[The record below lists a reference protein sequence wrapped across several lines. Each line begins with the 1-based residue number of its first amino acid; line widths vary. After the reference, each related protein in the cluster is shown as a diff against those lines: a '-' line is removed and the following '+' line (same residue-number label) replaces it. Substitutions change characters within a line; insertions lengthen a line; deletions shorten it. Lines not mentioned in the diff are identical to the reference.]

1 MCFALLLLQIASVY
15 PLAII
20 HVLGNVLTNVS
31 LGKVAVSFTH
41 TVKVRQPISHTTPA
55 AVVLTRACGLPQ
67 SHSCG
72 ISACAYINVVCFC
85 FLRQKDKTLLVAG
98 SCLA

>member
-1 MCFALLLLQIASVY
+1 MPSSSHLLLQISSIY

-41 TVKVRQPISHTTPA
+41 TVKVGRGDGADVLLGDWHHCHWQLIG
-55 AVVLTRACGLPQ
+55 AVV
-67 SHSCG
+67 
-72 ISACAYINVVCFC
+72 CA
-85 FLRQKDKTLLVAG
+85 
-98 SCLA
+98 

>member
-1 MCFALLLLQIASVY
+1 LYLTHSPFSCCLQISTIY

-41 TVKVRQPISHTTPA
+41 TVKVRREGR
-55 AVVLTRACGLPQ
+55 V
-67 SHSCG
+67 
-72 ISACAYINVVCFC
+72 
-85 FLRQKDKTLLVAG
+85 
-98 SCLA
+98 

>member
-1 MCFALLLLQIASVY
+1 MAAHQLPCAVPHPVHGWTCVIAGVLLCWGAQHCLPCCWPLLCVQISTIY

-41 TVKVRQPISHTTPA
+41 TVKVSTGRVDRVQG
-55 AVVLTRACGLPQ
+55 RG
-67 SHSCG
+67 
-72 ISACAYINVVCFC
+72 VC
-85 FLRQKDKTLLVAG
+85 RHR
-98 SCLA
+98 

>member
-1 MCFALLLLQIASVY
+1 MLLPAAGCVQISTIY

-41 TVKVRQPISHTTPA
+41 TVKVGPGVGPGYRGEGYASTGGGQPGGWGDRQ
-55 AVVLTRACGLPQ
+55 
-67 SHSCG
+67 
-72 ISACAYINVVCFC
+72 
-85 FLRQKDKTLLVAG
+85 
-98 SCLA
+98 

>member
-1 MCFALLLLQIASVY
+1 MHNKIWFAEPCMVVPTAVHEPLHACCLQISSVY

-41 TVKVRQPISHTTPA
+41 TVKVRQQ
-55 AVVLTRACGLPQ
+55 G
-67 SHSCG
+67 
-72 ISACAYINVVCFC
+72 
-85 FLRQKDKTLLVAG
+85 D
-98 SCLA
+98 CLAGACSDEVHTNIMSGLYLLISLACRV

>member
-1 MCFALLLLQIASVY
+1 VQISSIY

-41 TVKVRQPISHTTPA
+41 TVKASGHMGGGSVGGWT
-55 AVVLTRACGLPQ
+55 CGW
-67 SHSCG
+67 G
-72 ISACAYINVVCFC
+72 RVFW
-85 FLRQKDKTLLVAG
+85 DEEAG
-98 SCLA
+98 VKA

>member
-1 MCFALLLLQIASVY
+1 MDQISCPACVRGRYTHATPCVSLCCCCCCCCQVSSIY

-41 TVKVRQPISHTTPA
+41 TVKVSRGR
-55 AVVLTRACGLPQ
+55 V
-67 SHSCG
+67 
-72 ISACAYINVVCFC
+72 
-85 FLRQKDKTLLVAG
+85 
-98 SCLA
+98 